1 MKCIR
6 LGFLKNQCILL
17 FFAFAIMIL
26 NDEFGFWCIKL
37 CLLIM
42 FSKAIACSEL
52 QCHLLLPFSCP
63 PYNGAFPKKSCNAL
77 SSCLFASSKH
87 LQSVMRNNAMHAY
100 VTSSCTLHD
109 GNTFVLF
116 SILIKF
122 RFNESSLFKL
132 SSLIRVGQTGTFFVH
147 LLAVVDKKSDIW
159 KTPKI
164 IFCNIRTFTRN
175 LNCTNRWAYKT
186 LMRGINYFLS
196 TKDQHI
202 KRQSIYRKLLQSIKS
217 WNT

>member
-1 MKCIR
+1 
-6 LGFLKNQCILL
+6 
-17 FFAFAIMIL
+17 MIL

-63 PYNGAFPKKSCNAL
+63 PYNDAFPKKSCNAL

-87 LQSVMRNNAMHAY
+87 LQFVMRKNAMHMY

-116 SILIKF
+116 FILNNKIV
-122 RFNESSLFKL
+122 LIILDVKL
-132 SSLIRVGQTGTFFVH
+132 SYVKSRFHKMQQCSNYENYLNQVTSLTTDCFS
-147 LLAVVDKKSDIW
+147 K
-159 KTPKI
+159 
-164 IFCNIRTFTRN
+164 
-175 LNCTNRWAYKT
+175 
-186 LMRGINYFLS
+186 
-196 TKDQHI
+196 
-202 KRQSIYRKLLQSIKS
+202 
-217 WNT
+217 